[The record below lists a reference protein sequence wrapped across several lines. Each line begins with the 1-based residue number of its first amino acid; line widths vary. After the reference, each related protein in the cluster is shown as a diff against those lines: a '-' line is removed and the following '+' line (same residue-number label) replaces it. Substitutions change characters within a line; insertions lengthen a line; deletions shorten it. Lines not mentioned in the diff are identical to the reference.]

1 MRVLLAQ
8 REYVY
13 YYLEHM
19 YCNLRIVEIDG
30 SVEEFIRV
38 AKQLDF
44 EVLASGDLIPPSPS
58 SRVLSIREFAD
69 LFFEIRKRNQVV
81 DEEREQLD
89 EYCSILEEY
98 LSKK

>member
-30 SVEEFIRV
+30 PVEDFIRL

-44 EVLASGDLIPPSPS
+44 EVLASGEIEPPSPS